1 MTNSTRNKII
11 SFSISFMVIAAGII
25 VFIPFL
31 YMFSSSMRTPAE
43 AFKLSSHCFSQ
54 TFHSQKCF

>member
-25 VFIPFL
+25 VLIPFL
-31 YMFSSSMRTPAE
+31 YMFSSSMRKPAE
-43 AFKLSSHCFSQ
+43 AFKLQPAIVPESFMIEN
-54 TFHSQKCF
+54 